1 MKRLIDISQLIH
13 IGVLFI
19 GFTSLLF
26 TGCSEEKL
34 NLEQEIYGLG
44 GIDEQQTELDQWLYE
59 NYTKPY
65 NIEIKYKWNSFEL
78 NTTSQLVPIME
89 QFVKPSMEMIKAVWF
104 EPYKAMAG
112 EAFLKQMAPKK
123 IILVG
128 SPEYNDDGSQV
139 LGQAEGGRKIT
150 LFDGNSYNPSD
161 ADWIRSIMHTI
172 EHEYAHILHQT
183 KSFDP
188 SFKTISAG
196 DYNPTGWTNESEVSA
211 LLQGF
216 YSAYSM
222 SGVDEDFVEIAS
234 LIMVYGKEWRDVRID
249 LLEELSTSTPSTGET
264 PEQAA
269 QRIALASEAQKALDK
284 LLAKE
289 EIVVNYFK
297 NVWGVQFYD
306 DNAGNKGLVSLV
318 QDAINQVVEE
328 NTNTQD

>member
-1 MKRLIDISQLIH
+1 MKKLINIPQLVR
-13 IGVLFI
+13 IGIILMGFGSFI
-19 GFTSLLF
+19 
-26 TGCSEEKL
+26 GCSEDKL
-34 NLEQEIYGLG
+34 DLDQEIYGLG
-44 GIDEQQTELDQWLYE
+44 GTDEQKNELDQWLYE

-78 NTTSQLVPIME
+78 NTTSQLVHIME
-89 QFVKPSMEMIKAVWF
+89 QFVKPSMEMIKTVWF
-104 EPYKAMAG
+104 EPYKSLAG
-112 EAFLKQMAPKK
+112 ESFLRQMAPKK

-128 SPEYNDDGSQV
+128 SPEYNDDGSIV

-150 LFDGNSYNPSD
+150 LFDGNSYDPSN

-172 EHEYAHILHQT
+172 EHEFAHILHQT
-183 KSFDP
+183 KSYDS

-196 DYNPTGWTNESEVSA
+196 DYNPTGWTNESETSA

-222 SGVDEDFVEIAS
+222 SGVDEDFVEVAS
-234 LIMVYGKEWRDVRID
+234 LIMVYGKEWRDVRIEV
-249 LLEELSTSTPSTGET
+249 LEELSTSTPSEGET

-269 QRIALASEAQKALDK
+269 QRIELASEAQKALDK

-297 NVWGVQFYD
+297 DVWGVQFYD
-306 DNAGNKGLVSLV
+306 DNAGDKGLVSLV
-318 QDAINQVVEE
+318 QDAINQIVEE
-328 NTNTQD
+328 NTKTQD